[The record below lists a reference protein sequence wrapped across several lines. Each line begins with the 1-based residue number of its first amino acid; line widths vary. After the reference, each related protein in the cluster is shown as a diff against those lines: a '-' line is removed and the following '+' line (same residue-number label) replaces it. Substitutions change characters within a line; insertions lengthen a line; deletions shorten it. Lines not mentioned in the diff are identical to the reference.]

1 MREHERAG
9 LGTMPGHPVC
19 DTGVDM
25 SQLGSVQAYG
35 VKPVEVIAI
44 TLANMHMPGM
54 LGEEQ
59 QETIIPQQGSICII
73 EQAHCD
79 ANAIQ

>member
-1 MREHERAG
+1 
-9 LGTMPGHPVC
+9 
-19 DTGVDM
+19 
-25 SQLGSVQAYG
+25 
-35 VKPVEVIAI
+35 
-44 TLANMHMPGM
+44 MHMPGM